1 MQKVFSTECTLH
13 MLSKPIERSKDGR
26 FFFSFPY
33 SCHTIECMQ
42 EEATYKIKTEK
53 FEGPLD
59 LLLSL
64 IEKRKLLINEISLA
78 QITDDYITHV
88 QSNGNLGMGESAN
101 FILIA
106 STLLLIK
113 SRSLLPNLSLS
124 EEEEHSIDELERR
137 LKIYKE
143 IKELSVHVAERF
155 GKEMIFSPQLR
166 KFEPVF
172 SPDADTTLNNLIPA
186 IERVLQNLPKKEFL
200 PQAVVKKIISLED
213 MIENLTTRIQS
224 SLRIG
229 FKDLAKVGKDDKI
242 NVIVS
247 FLAILELVKQG
258 VVSVAQESKHH
269 DIMIESNEIGIPRY

>member
-1 MQKVFSTECTLH
+1 MDNQ
-13 MLSKPIERSKDGR
+13 
-26 FFFSFPY
+26 
-33 SCHTIECMQ
+33 
-42 EEATYKIKTEK
+42 TYKIKTEK

-78 QITDDYITHV
+78 QITDDYIGYIKN
-88 QSNGNLGMGESAN
+88 NGNQTMGESAN

-124 EEEEHSIDELERR
+124 EEEEQSIDELERR

-143 IKELSVHVAERF
+143 IKELSVHIAERF
-155 GKEMIFSPQLR
+155 GKEMIFAPQMR
-166 KFEPVF
+166 KFDPVF
-172 SPDADTTLNNLIPA
+172 SPDKDTTLPNMLSA
-186 IERVLQNLPKKEFL
+186 MERVLQSLPKKEFL
-200 PQAVVKKIISLED
+200 PKAVVKKIISLEE
-213 MIENLTTRIQS
+213 MIGNLTVRIQK
-224 SLRIG
+224 SLKIG

-258 VVSVAQESKHH
+258 VVSVVQESKHD
-269 DIMIESNEIGIPRY
+269 DIMIESNEVGLPKYGN